1 MARTRKTYTAAFKA
15 KVALA
20 ALKGDKTGSQLASEH
35 EVHPTLITTWKKQLL
50 DGAEALFGAAP
61 QPDAKDAQQRESQLF
76 EEIGR
81 LKFELD
87 WVKKKICLARLS

>member
-20 ALKGDKTGSQLASEH
+20 TLKGDKTAAQVASEFG
-35 EVHPTLITTWKKQLL
+35 VHPTLLTAWKKQLL
-50 DGAEALFGAAP
+50 DGAEALFGSSAK
-61 QPDAKDAQQRESQLF
+61 PDTKDTEAREAQLF

-87 WVKKKICLARLS
+87 WVKKKSAQLG